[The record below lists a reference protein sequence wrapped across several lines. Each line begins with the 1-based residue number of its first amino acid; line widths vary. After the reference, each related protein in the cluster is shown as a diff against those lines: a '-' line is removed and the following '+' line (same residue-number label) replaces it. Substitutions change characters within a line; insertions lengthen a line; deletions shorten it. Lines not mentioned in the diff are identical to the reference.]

1 MLMQKMGLQDAK
13 KLALSCL
20 KETME
25 EKISKSNVEMMV
37 ISNETTKVERVT
49 AEDVKAILDQL
60 K

>member
-1 MLMQKMGLQDAK
+1 MMQKMGLEDAK

-25 EKISKSNVEMMV
+25 EKINKNNVEMMV
-37 ISNETTKVERVT
+37 ISNDTCKVERVSSQV
-49 AEDVKAILDQL
+49 VKAILDDL

>member
-1 MLMQKMGLQDAK
+1 MMQKMGLGDAK

-25 EKISKSNVEMMV
+25 EKINKNNVEMMV
-37 ISNETTKVERVT
+37 ISNATCKVERVCSQ
-49 AEDVKAILDQL
+49 AVKTILDDL

>member
-1 MLMQKMGLQDAK
+1 MMQKMGLEDAK

-25 EKISKSNVEMMV
+25 EKINKNNVEMMV
-37 ISNETTKVERVT
+37 ISNADCKVERVSSQV
-49 AEDVKAILDQL
+49 VKTILDDL

>member
-1 MLMQKMGLQDAK
+1 MGLEDAK

-25 EKISKSNVEMMV
+25 EKISKHNVEMMV

-49 AEDVKAILDQL
+49 AEAVKAILDKLQ
-60 K
+60 

>member
-1 MLMQKMGLQDAK
+1 MGLEDAK

-25 EKISKSNVEMMV
+25 EKINKNNVEMMV
-37 ISNETTKVERVT
+37 ISNATCKVERVSSQV
-49 AEDVKAILDQL
+49 VKAILDDL

>member
-1 MLMQKMGLQDAK
+1 MGLEDAK

-25 EKISKSNVEMMV
+25 EKINKNNVEMMV
-37 ISNETTKVERVT
+37 ISNATCKVERVSS
-49 AEDVKAILDQL
+49 AVVKTILDDL

>member
-1 MLMQKMGLQDAK
+1 MGLEDAK

-25 EKISKSNVEMMV
+25 EKINKNNVEMMV
-37 ISNETTKVERVT
+37 ISNQTQKVERIS
-49 AEDVKAILDQL
+49 AEAVKAILDTL